1 MFRERSSS
9 TGPGLK
15 RCASL
20 WIRRFASSGRRR
32 SGIAVLRHWTSRHRK
47 RPLDSY
53 GMRKG
58 EFIVWYPGC
67 TGSRIL
73 VDAVHAAPPRA
84 DVYTGPLARA
94 AAKKLGGHCIVA
106 TVSRTRADL
115 NRRRGP
121 SNAKAIDEYRT
132 AIRSLLSDAE
142 LLVHNQLNQPVLH
155 LAVHGMTDAHGYDVE
170 IGTRNGVSC
179 SARVRDLV
187 KSRLESWARGVGA
200 QGSRVV
206 LDGHFV
212 GDASKAVHRCGE
224 ASSKYLGYGPNF
236 NTVQIE
242 FAHWLR
248 RNYRD
253 EVIAAL
259 VAVGTAF
266 ESLD

>member
-1 MFRERSSS
+1 
-9 TGPGLK
+9 
-15 RCASL
+15 
-20 WIRRFASSGRRR
+20 
-32 SGIAVLRHWTSRHRK
+32 
-47 RPLDSY
+47 
-53 GMRKG
+53 MRKG
-58 EFIVWYPGC
+58 EFLVWHPGR

-73 VDAVHAAPPRA
+73 VDAVHAARPQA
-84 DVYTGPLARA
+84 DVYTGPIARA
-94 AAKKLGGHCIVA
+94 AAKKLGGHCIIA

-115 NRRRGP
+115 NRQRGP

-132 AIRSLLSDAE
+132 AIRSLLTDAE
-142 LLVHNQLNQPVLH
+142 LLIHNQLNQPVLH
-155 LAVHGMTDAHGYDVE
+155 LAVHGMTDAHGCDVE

-187 KSRLESWARGVGA
+187 RSRLESWARGVGA

-206 LDGHFV
+206 LDRHFV
-212 GDASKAVHRCGE
+212 GDASKIVHRCGE

-248 RNYRD
+248 HSYRD